1 MQTVRSLALL
11 TLLLLG
17 SPAFN
22 TSHIIPAPLNRPTAP
37 AARTVTQEDD
47 RATIT
52 LRVRDRLLIKLGSEW
67 DWTLDPLDA
76 TILENVTGEQ
86 QLPPGA
92 QALLETR
99 KKGKT
104 PLSATGD
111 PPCAKSRPPCN
122 LQSRQ
127 FRVTIVVE

>member
-1 MQTVRSLALL
+1 MQTVRSFAVL
-11 TLLLLG
+11 TLMLLV
-17 SPAFN
+17 SQAFN
-22 TSHIIPAPLNRPTAP
+22 TSHIIPGPLNRPTA
-37 AARTVTQEDD
+37 ADRTVTQEDD

-76 TILENVTGEQ
+76 TILKNVTGEQ

-104 PLSATGD
+104 PLSATGE